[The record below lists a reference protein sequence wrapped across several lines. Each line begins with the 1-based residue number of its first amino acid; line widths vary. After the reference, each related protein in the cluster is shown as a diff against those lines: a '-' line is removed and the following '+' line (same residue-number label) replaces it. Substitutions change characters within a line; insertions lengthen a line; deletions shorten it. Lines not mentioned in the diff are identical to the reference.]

1 LLTKVTQAANLEE
14 LAGLLL
20 AMPPLVTLAAS
31 SSTIAALSTV
41 VRVR

>member
-1 LLTKVTQAANLEE
+1 MIGTSRNRQDLEE

-20 AMPPLVTLAAS
+20 DAPLGTLAAA